1 MPGIRKVARTFSCIC
16 AFLFT
21 VHTDLQ
27 LTVPNLIHTMN
38 ETAQSDIPDISS
50 LNSVVA

>member
-1 MPGIRKVARTFSCIC
+1 VPGICKVAGTFKCIC

-21 VHTDLQ
+21 LHTDLQ
-27 LTVPNLIHTMN
+27 LTVPNPIHTVN
-38 ETAQSDIPDISS
+38 EIAQSDTPGISS